1 MDTHNN
7 SKYNADMMYDVD
19 FYCPVVMR
27 DLQDS
32 MLIPTA
38 GTTTYVYSDV
48 N

>member
-1 MDTHNN
+1 MDTHDN

-19 FYCPVVMR
+19 FYCRVVMT
-27 DLQDS
+27 DLQDY

-48 N
+48 